1 MNLDEETK
9 SKIDKL
15 PIVLKTMAN
24 YLLDALDNI
33 INGKCDEDTLTSTVG
48 TLNNNAKGRICDED
62 VLNYDKA
69 GEILGFGTNRN
80 GLKALLDRNG
90 IKQKIINNQKCGF
103 LRSEVMALN
112 DKLVEKRKKANVKK
126 RLARK
131 TKSDEER
138 EYQRLKQEEDM
149 KRIREEVRE
158 RRFI

>member
-1 MNLDEETK
+1 MKLDEETK

-24 YLLDALDNI
+24 YLLDSLDNI

-80 GLKALLDRNG
+80 GLKALLDKNG
-90 IKQKIINNQKCGF
+90 IKQQVINNQKCGF

-112 DKLVEKRKKANVKK
+112 DKLLEERKAKEYKRKSKEEKE
-126 RLARK
+126 LAKIRQK
-131 TKSDEER
+131 EEM
-138 EYQRLKQEEDM
+138 QRL
-149 KRIREEVRE
+149 REEVK
-158 RRFI
+158 RRKFL